1 MAARRRDAALPPIPD
16 PVRTPDKPHFGNPH
30 RHYRR
35 TDSTN
40 ERARELALADAPS
53 GTVITAAEQTAG
65 RGRLGR
71 TWSAPP
77 GKALLYSAILRP
89 LHPEQPLLPLT
100 APLAVCEAIE
110 SLAPVRCLVK
120 WPNDVWISEGESD
133 ASGDR
138 GSGRGA
144 RHAGRGRK
152 VAGILIE
159 ARPAEWAV
167 IGIGINVA
175 IEPDE
180 FPADL
185 RWPATSIG
193 HGATVERTAGA
204 LNERL
209 SEWVAAEPARTLAAY
224 AERDAL
230 RGREIAWEGAAPGG
244 QGAGIAEGID
254 EAGHLIVRAG
264 ETTISL
270 GWGEVTL
277 RVD

>member
-1 MAARRRDAALPPIPD
+1 MPR
-16 PVRTPDKPHFGNPH
+16 FGNPH
-30 RHYRR
+30 RHYRL

-40 ERARELALADAPS
+40 ERARELALAGAPS
-53 GTVITAAEQTAG
+53 GTVVTAAEQTAG

-71 TWSAPP
+71 IWLAPP

-89 LHPEQPLLPLT
+89 LDPEQPLLPLT

-120 WPNDVWISEGESD
+120 WPNDVWIAEDGRAPGGSED
-133 ASGDR
+133 PATASVL
-138 GSGRGA
+138 SG
-144 RHAGRGRK
+144 HGRK

-175 IEPDE
+175 IAPDE

-193 HGATVERTAGA
+193 HGATVECTAGA

-209 SEWVAAEPARTLAAY
+209 SEWVAAEPARMLAAY

-230 RGREIAWEGAAPGG
+230 RGRQITWEGAARGG
-244 QGAGIAEGID
+244 RGAGIAEGID
-254 EAGHLIVRAG
+254 EAGQLIVRAG

-270 GWGEVTL
+270 GWGEVKL
-277 RVD
+277 RVG